1 MSAQEDSIR
10 RVRSRN
16 VDAVFFAARPYR
28 RHYLVHLLI
37 AEHPVLGRMRVKAR
51 YRYFDVAVKKPCQL
65 NVRKS
70 YHLDQLGGGD
80 KINRLPQRNVCGY
93 KDNTQR
99 AGEKA
104 HRKVAGVS

>member
-51 YRYFDVAVKKPCQL
+51 YRYFDMTVKKPCEL
-65 NVRKS
+65 DVGKP
-70 YHLDQLGGGD
+70 YHVDNLGRGH
-80 KINRLPQRNVCGY
+80 KIDRLTQRNVCGY